1 MTEDKLGEQKPK
13 DADFS
18 RRAFI
23 RTALIGGIAVA
34 SGAAIAKKVSS
45 LSPNN
50 NPQSAYLDDGLQQDN
65 LMKGKEYV
73 LMTRKEK
80 EQMAKMF
87 EDEYYKQA

>member
-1 MTEDKLGEQKPK
+1 MTEDEPGEQKPK

-23 RTALIGGIAVA
+23 KTALIGGVAVA
-34 SGAAIAKKVSS
+34 SGAAIAKNISS

-50 NPQSAYLDDGLQQDN
+50 NPQSANLDDGLQQER
-65 LMKGKEYV
+65 LMKDKEYV

-80 EQMAKMF
+80 EQMVRMF
-87 EDEYYKQA
+87 EDEYYKQV